1 MSTIPIITPATGAL
15 PVSGSTATAV
25 AGANAIAQDITNFLP
40 IFNNASVAGKTAKA
54 NAQAA
59 GLDAFHTGLAI
70 FVAVDQAVTPYVPYA
85 PVQAYGGIGALAAT
99 LLGDFVPNMTPTAA
113 AVAASVPVSTPVLPV
128 STAPPTLAQLQAEQA
143 QIAQQIAS
151 FESST
156 TSPSVASVAH
166 TAAAAKE
173 TFAQESAG
181 DKLKTIGSLGIFHQ
195 TAPAPAEVVNPVA
208 ATKP

>member
-40 IFNNASVAGKTAKA
+40 IFNNASVAVKTAKA

-59 GLDAFHTGLAI
+59 GLDAFHTDLSIFLA
-70 FVAVDQAVTPYVPYA
+70 ADQAVTPYVPYA
-85 PVQAYGGIGALAAT
+85 PVQAFGGIGALAAT
-99 LLGDFVPNMTPTAA
+99 LLGIVVPNMTPTAA
-113 AVAASVPVSTPVLPV
+113 AVSAAVPVSAPFNLAPGVTVPAAAPVAHA
-128 STAPPTLAQLQAEQA
+128 TAP
-143 QIAQQIAS
+143 
-151 FESST
+151 
-156 TSPSVASVAH
+156 
-166 TAAAAKE
+166 AKE
-173 TFAQESAG
+173 TFAQESAA